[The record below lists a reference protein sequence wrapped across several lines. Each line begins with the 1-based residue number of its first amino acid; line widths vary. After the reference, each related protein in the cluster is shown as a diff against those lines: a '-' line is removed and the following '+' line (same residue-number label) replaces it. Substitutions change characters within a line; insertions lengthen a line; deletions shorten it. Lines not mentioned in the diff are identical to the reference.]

1 MAKAKSLVNVTF
13 GATGDVY
20 EKGKTYD
27 VPAELLK
34 KYPDYL
40 HYYTISRRQ
49 GQKRKVT
56 KHIIDINKEVQKCVK
71 IK

>member
-27 VPAELLK
+27 VPSDLLE
-34 KYPDYL
+34 KYPDYF
-40 HYYTISRRQ
+40 
-49 GQKRKVT
+49 KVKEAKKPT
-56 KHIIDINKEVQKCVK
+56 NKQQETEENK
-71 IK
+71 